1 MHDGRHHAGNC
12 APHTILDLPEE
23 ILLDIFCS
31 FDSGFPVHDPSE
43 HYNDWAAK
51 DSNRLEFLGNNR
63 LVCRTFNRLISPL
76 LCPIV
81 SVSLCSGSI
90 DRLEGLSR
98 NPLIAQGIRGIK
110 ISLLFRPR
118 AIATDFRRY
127 HVHADSVL
135 VKLEGECD
143 WYTEFQDYEEDDMS
157 DDAVDWRS
165 YHEAWTRIGNM
176 RNAWRDL
183 LERRSSQEDDLQHTG
198 LAGKEHK
205 EGQHSSSDEGRETVD
220 EAQAILRGCF
230 VKYAAAHADEAQ
242 VVSNGSFVCSVV
254 RALSRC
260 GPLPFVWFNED
271 RLGREG
277 RDFTAVTILT
287 DKEALIHML
296 TQSHDWLSIERNL
309 CENDD
314 DTGLF
319 FPAKVLTEL
328 PIACHAATVRL
339 RGMSVDCFPLL
350 KGYCCLL
357 PGLTQADDICIS
369 DPWARFAAACHDLEI
384 FNFGKRGMNCSP
396 LRPALQSTSD
406 LAIINNYICAA
417 VSGPHLQIF
426 HLCMTPFRVR
436 RRERGEK
443 EEEHFYPASLILA
456 AVKSTQLRS
465 IVLQSVDTS
474 EQGLS
479 VLVNSASP
487 RHLTY
492 LYLAGVNLSRGSYVS
507 TVSLLHE
514 IASSRRRIHGSR
526 PRIHFNTLQGAEFGK
541 PSTFDNNNN
550 AWMYGSDKE
559 QKTFWDRL
567 QEHQH
572 PELLKKVE
580 QWISDGHVG
589 EVNPILGR

>member
-1 MHDGRHHAGNC
+1 MHAERHHADNC

-31 FDSGFPVHDPSE
+31 FESGFPVHDPSE
-43 HYNDWAAK
+43 HYDNWTAE
-51 DSNRLEFLGNNR
+51 DSDRLEFLGNNR
-63 LVCRTFNRLISPL
+63 LACRTFNRLISPL

-127 HVHADSVL
+127 HAHADEL
-135 VKLEGECD
+135 LGTLEGECD
-143 WYTEFQDYEEDDMS
+143 WNTEYQDYQEDDMS
-157 DDAVDWRS
+157 DKAVAWRD
-165 YHEAWTRIGNM
+165 YHEARIRIGNI
-176 RNAWRDL
+176 RSAWRDL
-183 LERRSSQEDDLQHTG
+183 LERRSSQEDGLQRSG
-198 LAGKEHK
+198 LAGKGNK
-205 EGQHSSSDEGRETVD
+205 EGQNSSSNQGCETIDET
-220 EAQAILRGCF
+220 QAILRDCF
-230 VKYAAAHADEAQ
+230 EKYAAAYADEAQ
-242 VVSNGSFVCSVV
+242 IVSNGSFVRSVV

-271 RLGREG
+271 RLGRKG
-277 RDFTAVTILT
+277 RNFKAMINSIE
-287 DKEALIHML
+287 KEALVHTL
-296 TQSHDWLSIERNL
+296 TQGHDWLNIESNL
-309 CENDD
+309 CKDDD

-319 FPAKVLTEL
+319 FPANVLTEL
-328 PIACHAATVRL
+328 PIACHGATVRL

-350 KGYCCLL
+350 KGYRCLL

-384 FNFGKRGMNCSP
+384 FNFGKRGMRCLP
-396 LRPALQSTSD
+396 IRPALQSTSD

-417 VSGPHLQIF
+417 VSGPHLQKF
-426 HLCMTPFRVR
+426 YLSMTAFSVR
-436 RRERGEK
+436 RRELGEK
-443 EEEHFYPASLILA
+443 EEHLYPASPILA

-465 IVLQSVDTS
+465 IVLLSVDTS

-479 VLVNSASP
+479 VLVNAASP
-487 RHLTY
+487 KYLTY

-507 TVSLLHE
+507 TMNLLHE
-514 IASSRRRIHGSR
+514 ISYSRRSIHGSR

-541 PSTFDNNNN
+541 PSTFDDNNN
-550 AWMYGSDKE
+550 AWMYGSHKE
-559 QKTFWDRL
+559 QKTFWNRL
-567 QEHQH
+567 EEHQH

-580 QWISDGHVG
+580 QWISDGDVG
-589 EVNPILGR
+589 EVNPILEH

>member
-1 MHDGRHHAGNC
+1 MHGRHHADNC

-31 FDSGFPVHDPSE
+31 FESGFPVHDPSE
-43 HYNDWAAK
+43 HYNHWTAK

-110 ISLLFRPR
+110 LSLLFRPC

-127 HVHADSVL
+127 HAHAESVL
-135 VKLEGECD
+135 AELERECN
-143 WYTEFQDYEEDDMS
+143 WYTEFQDYQEDDMS
-157 DDAVDWRS
+157 DDAVAWRN
-165 YHEAWTRIGNM
+165 YHEAWKRIGNI
-176 RNAWRDL
+176 RNAWRDI
-183 LERRSSQEDDLQHTG
+183 LEGRNPQEDGLQHTG

-205 EGQHSSSDEGRETVD
+205 EGQNSSSDQGCEIDET
-220 EAQAILRGCF
+220 QAILESCF
-230 VKYAAAHADEAQ
+230 KKYAAAYADQARI
-242 VVSNGSFVCSVV
+242 VSNGSFVRSVV
-254 RALSRC
+254 GALSRC
-260 GPLPFVWFNED
+260 GSLPFVWFNED
-271 RLGREG
+271 KLGRG
-277 RDFTAVTILT
+277 RDLKATTILT
-287 DKEALIHML
+287 DKEALIHTL
-296 TQSHDWLSIERNL
+296 IQGHDWLSIESNL
-309 CENDD
+309 CKDDD

-328 PIACHAATVRL
+328 PIACHGATVRL

-350 KGYCCLL
+350 KGYRCLL
-357 PGLTQADDICIS
+357 PGLIQADDIRIS

-396 LRPALQSTSD
+396 IRPALQSTSD
-406 LAIINNYICAA
+406 LTIINNYICAA
-417 VSGPHLQIF
+417 VSGPHLQKF
-426 HLCMTPFRVR
+426 YLSMTPFSVR
-436 RRERGEK
+436 SGVRGEK
-443 EEEHFYPASLILA
+443 EEKLLYPASPILA

-465 IVLQSVDTS
+465 IVLLSVDTS

-479 VLVNSASP
+479 VLVNAASP

-492 LYLAGVNLSRGSYVS
+492 LYFAGVNLSRGSYVS
-507 TVSLLHE
+507 TMSLLHK
-514 IASSRRRIHGSR
+514 IASSRRSIHGSR
-526 PRIHFNTLQGAEFGK
+526 PRIHFSTLQGAEFGK
-541 PSTFDNNNN
+541 PSTFDDNDN

-559 QKTFWDRL
+559 RKAFWDRL
-567 QEHQH
+567 EEHQH

-580 QWISDGHVG
+580 QWISDGDVG
-589 EVNPILGR
+589 EVNPILER

>member
-1 MHDGRHHAGNC
+1 MHGRHHADNC

-31 FDSGFPVHDPSE
+31 FESGFPVHDPSE
-43 HYNDWAAK
+43 HYNHWTAK

-110 ISLLFRPR
+110 LSLLFRPR

-127 HVHADSVL
+127 HAHAESVL
-135 VKLEGECD
+135 VEFERECN
-143 WYTEFQDYEEDDMS
+143 WYTEFQDYQEDDMS
-157 DDAVDWRS
+157 DDAVSWRN
-165 YHEAWTRIGNM
+165 YHEAWQRIGNI
-176 RNAWRDL
+176 RDAWRNVL
-183 LERRSSQEDDLQHTG
+183 KGRSPQEYGLQHTG

-205 EGQHSSSDEGRETVD
+205 EGQNSSSDQGCEIDET
-220 EAQAILRGCF
+220 QAILRCCF
-230 VKYAAAHADEAQ
+230 KKYAAAYADQALI
-242 VVSNGSFVCSVV
+242 VSNGSFVRSVV
-254 RALSRC
+254 GALSRC
-260 GPLPFVWFNED
+260 GSLPFVWFNED
-271 RLGREG
+271 KLGREG
-277 RDFTAVTILT
+277 RDLKAMLFLT
-287 DKEALIHML
+287 DKEALIHTL
-296 TQSHDWLSIERNL
+296 IQGHDWLSIESNL
-309 CENDD
+309 CKDDD

-328 PIACHAATVRL
+328 PIACHGATVRL

-350 KGYCCLL
+350 KGYRCLL
-357 PGLTQADDICIS
+357 PGLTQADDIRIS

-396 LRPALQSTSD
+396 IRPALQSTSD
-406 LAIINNYICAA
+406 LTIINNYICAA
-417 VSGPHLQIF
+417 VSGPHLQKLYLSMI
-426 HLCMTPFRVR
+426 PFSVR
-436 RRERGEK
+436 RGVRSEK
-443 EEEHFYPASLILA
+443 EEKLLYPASPILA
-456 AVKSTQLRS
+456 AVKSTQLQN
-465 IVLQSVDTS
+465 IVIFSVDTS

-479 VLVNSASP
+479 VLVNAASP

-507 TVSLLHE
+507 TMSLLHE
-514 IASSRRRIHGSR
+514 IASSRRSIHGSR
-526 PRIHFNTLQGAEFGK
+526 PKIHFSTLQGAEFGK
-541 PSTFDNNNN
+541 PSTFDDNSN
-550 AWMYGSDKE
+550 AWMFGSDKE
-559 QKTFWDRL
+559 RKTFWDRL
-567 QEHQH
+567 EEHQH

-580 QWISDGHVG
+580 QWILDGHVG
-589 EVNPILGR
+589 EVNPMLGR